1 MTDGRLSGAS
11 GKVPFA
17 IHCTPEA
24 FCGGLL
30 GKVQDGDIIR
40 MDAHSS
46 LLELKVDAHELAGR
60 EYASADLAS
69 HRYGLGRQIF
79 APLRTNLL
87 GAEEGASSIFTYV
100 SESCKVV
107 SPQES

>member
-1 MTDGRLSGAS
+1 LSGAS

-24 FCGGLL
+24 FCSGMLA
-30 GKVQDGDIIR
+30 KVQDDDLIR
-40 MDAHSS
+40 MDAHDNV
-46 LLELKVDAHELAGR
+46 LELKVDERDLADR
-60 EYASADLAS
+60 EYAPPDLAS

-79 APLRTNLL
+79 APLRKDLL

-107 SPQES
+107 FPQES